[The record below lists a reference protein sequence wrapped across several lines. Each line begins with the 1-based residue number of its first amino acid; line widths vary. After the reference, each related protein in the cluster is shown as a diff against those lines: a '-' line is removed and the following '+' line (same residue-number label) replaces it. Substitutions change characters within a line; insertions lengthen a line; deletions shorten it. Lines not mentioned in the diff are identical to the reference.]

1 MADEKPTESEV
12 DELRAEVERLRA
24 KVNAPPPTVELAT
37 EKPARTG
44 WWRPVVATVLII
56 LMAVLAPLSVVARWA
71 HDTVSDT
78 DRYVEIVGPLA
89 SDPAVQAAVADRITT
104 EIVTRLQIEAV
115 TDQAVDALADQGLPP
130 LAATSLQALSGPL
143 SNAIEGFVHTQVTNL
158 VESDEFQQAWETA
171 NREAHTQMVAV
182 LTGKDTDTVE
192 ITNNAV
198 SINLATVISAVQQR
212 LVDRGFTLAERLPTV
227 NAQFTIFQSDDI
239 TKAQTGFRLLNAINT
254 WLPILALLCLIGA
267 VAVGRSRRRT
277 LVAGALALGLSMLL
291 LGAGMNVGREIYLN
305 SVPTDQI
312 PSDAAAAIY
321 DQLVYFIRLSLRAT
335 LVVALAVAF
344 VAWVTGPGGAPV
356 ALRRG
361 TSRAIG
367 AARSGGDRIGIDT
380 GSFGVALWT
389 YKTPIRFGVLGLAL
403 LLYVMRDHPTGGF
416 AIVLLVI
423 AAVIL
428 LLVELLSRPP
438 APVAGD
444 AAAAEAPAPAGSTSD

>member
-1 MADEKPTESEV
+1 MADEKPSEV

-24 KVNAPPPTVELAT
+24 EVNAPPPTVEIPT
-37 EKPARTG
+37 ERPSRTG

-56 LMAVLAPLSVVARWA
+56 LMAVLAPLAVVARWA

-89 SDPAVQAAVADRITT
+89 NDPAVQAAVIDRITT
-104 EIVTRLQIEAV
+104 EITSRLQVESV
-115 TDQAVDALADQGLPP
+115 TKEAVDALADRGLPP

-143 SNAIEGFVHTQVTNL
+143 ANAINGFVEEQVTNL
-158 VESDEFQQAWETA
+158 VESDQFRTAWEEA
-171 NREAHTQMVAV
+171 NRQAHTQMVAV

-192 ITNNAV
+192 VTDNAV
-198 SINLATVISAVQQR
+198 SINLATLIDTVKQR
-212 LVDRGFTLAERLPTV
+212 LVDRGFTLVERLPEV

-239 TKAQTGFRLLNAINT
+239 TKAQTAFRLLDAINT
-254 WLPILALLCLIGA
+254 WLPILALLCLVGA
-267 VAVGRSRRRT
+267 VAVGRSRRKT
-277 LVAGALALGLSMLL
+277 LVAGALVLALSMLL
-291 LGAGMNVGREIYLN
+291 LGLGMNIGREVYLN
-305 SVPTDQI
+305 AVPTDQI

-344 VAWVTGPGGAPV
+344 VAWVTGPVGAPA

-367 AARSGGDRIGIDT
+367 AARSGGNRLGIDT

-389 YKTPIRFGVLGLAL
+389 YRTPIRFAVLGLAL
-403 LLYVMRDHPTGGF
+403 LLYVMRDHPTGEF
-416 AIVLLVI
+416 AIVLLLV
-423 AAVIL
+423 AGFIL

-438 APVAGD
+438 AD
-444 AAAAEAPAPAGSTSD
+444 DAPAATPTPGSPPPA